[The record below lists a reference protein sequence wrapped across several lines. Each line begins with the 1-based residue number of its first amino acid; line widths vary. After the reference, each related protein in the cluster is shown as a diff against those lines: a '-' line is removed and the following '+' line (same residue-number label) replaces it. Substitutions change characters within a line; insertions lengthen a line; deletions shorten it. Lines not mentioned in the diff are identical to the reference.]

1 MYSLSIRIKRQLTT
15 TQKLQTRL
23 RTRQEL
29 RQNILLMAPF
39 KGAYELWNK
48 LPHHVESLFSH
59 DVEYAYAYPSEIS
72 HITSDREFYGCH
84 VGNMIFI
91 SRCLPKG
98 YYRRYIVY
106 HELIEKDCGI
116 ENDLGRHYYALQ
128 KEIKLVLMERP
139 DVISDYLTWRR
150 RIERSNFFKQFS
162 LYDIVNS
169 TVNER
174 QV

>member
-1 MYSLSIRIKRQLTT
+1 MYSLSISIKTRLTT
-15 TQKLQTRL
+15 TQKLQACIQ
-23 RTRQEL
+23 TRQEL

-39 KGAYELWNK
+39 EGAYALWNK

-59 DVEYAYAYPSEIS
+59 NIEYAYAYPSEIG

-91 SRCLPKG
+91 SRSLPKG

-106 HELIEKDCGI
+106 HEFTEKDCGI
-116 ENDLGRHYYALQ
+116 ENDLERHYYALQ
-128 KEIKLVLMERP
+128 EEIKLVLMERP
-139 DVISDYLTWRR
+139 DTIGDYLAWRQ

-162 LYDIVNS
+162 LYDIVN
-169 TVNER
+169 R
-174 QV
+174 